1 MINNFGS
8 QLQNT
13 NTTFNFQK
21 CDFIQF
27 SSTGRKIKQCIHQ
40 ILARNERLAY
50 HAYLAISQFN

>member
-27 SSTGRKIKQCIHQ
+27 SSTGRKIKQCMHQ

-50 HAYLAISQFN
+50 HAYLAV

>member
-1 MINNFGS
+1 MIKNFGS

-27 SSTGRKIKQCIHQ
+27 SSTGRKIKLCIHQ
-40 ILARNERLAY
+40 ILARNERLVY
-50 HAYLAISQFN
+50 YAYLAISQFN